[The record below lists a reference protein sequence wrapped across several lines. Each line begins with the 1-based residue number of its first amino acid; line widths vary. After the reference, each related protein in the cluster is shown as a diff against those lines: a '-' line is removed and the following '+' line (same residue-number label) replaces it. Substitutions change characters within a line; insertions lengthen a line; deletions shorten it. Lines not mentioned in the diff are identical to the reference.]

1 MSAAA
6 DMDADPLAVEL
17 RTKRICRMCLSTEEP
32 LSDLYSHENRLKG
45 RVPLPLQIMS
55 SVSLEVSASGRVP
68 VLAGFLCI
76 SVCPRHSNSNAH
88 SIFEHCTFR

>member
-1 MSAAA
+1 MSVAA

-55 SVSLEVSASGRVP
+55 SVSLEVSARVLVGAFDDGGAP
-68 VLAGFLCI
+68 FWRVF
-76 SVCPRHSNSNAH
+76 
-88 SIFEHCTFR
+88 FRIV